1 MDALTSDIIT
11 FALKALVADIAPQ
24 VRFVPKYGGEVM
36 CLEPSSDTRFVGG
49 MFTYKDHVSLEFSQ
63 GNSLLDPASHLEG
76 KGKLRRHLK
85 LHSLEDIERKSAKDF
100 LAQTLLLT
108 AVQQQHRRHPSG
120 ENPA

>member
-11 FALKALVADIAPQ
+11 FALNALVADIAQQ

-63 GNSLLDPASHLEG
+63 GNSLLDPGSHLEG

-85 LHSLEDIERKSAKDF
+85 LHLLEDIERKSTKNF